1 MVSIIEDLDF
11 GVDVGLSPNP
21 LPAAE
26 RVVVHDDA
34 ILPDGRF
41 CTVGEKCEVEKAL
54 ARKTPRLLICRE
66 GTMAKMAAI
75 NVGEVTMLFGLCGV
89 MIVRATSC

>member
-1 MVSIIEDLDF
+1 MST
-11 GVDVGLSPNP
+11 NP
-21 LPAAE
+21 FPAAE

-41 CTVGEKCEVEKAL
+41 CTVGETCEVEKAL

-66 GTMAKMAAI
+66 GTMAKMAAM
-75 NVGEVTMLFGLCGV
+75 NVDEVIRVFMVVCV
-89 MIVRATSC
+89 V